1 MFVLCPHC
9 QFLVALT
16 PSGAPPERCPRCSER
31 LQPDAATD
39 DTNAATTPAVPRVA
53 PEPPR
58 RPSDE
63 AGVADSAV
71 TEASVATTVDIAAPG
86 PPGDTGDAIASVLP
100 AAGDAPVHIEID
112 RDTVSDAAQAAA
124 PQEDEDAPP
133 AARIPATAALVAAG
147 HHRPARTL
155 PRAWTLATAPVLF
168 VVLVVQSL
176 LADRAQLAADAHWRP
191 VVVMACHVLQCTV
204 PPWHEPEAFT
214 LLDRNVRAARPGVLH
229 VTANFRNDARWAQPW
244 PSMLLTLSDAD
255 GRIAG
260 ERLFTPVEYL
270 GREPTQNGLA
280 SGQRASVS
288 MDVVEPA
295 RDVVAFTF
303 DFR

>member
-31 LQPDAATD
+31 LQPAASTVDTD
-39 DTNAATTPAVPRVA
+39 AATTPAAPRVA

-58 RPSDE
+58 PPSDE

-71 TEASVATTVDIAAPG
+71 TEAFVAATVDIAAPE
-86 PPGDTGDAIASVLP
+86 PPGDTREAVGSAAP
-100 AAGDAPVHIEID
+100 AAGDAPAEID
-112 RDTVSDAAQAAA
+112 IARDTALDAAQAAT
-124 PQEDEDAPP
+124 PDEDAQA
-133 AARIPATAALVAAG
+133 AARIPPTAVVVSAAG
-147 HHRPARTL
+147 HDRPARML
-155 PRAWTLATAPVLF
+155 PRGWTLATAPVLF

-176 LADRAQLAADAHWRP
+176 LADRTQLAADAHWRP
-191 VVVMACHVLQCTV
+191 VVVAACHVLPCTV

-214 LLDRNVRAARPGVLH
+214 MLDRNVRAARPGVLH

-255 GRIAG
+255 GRIVG

-270 GREPTQNGLA
+270 GREPTQNRLA

-288 MDVVEPA
+288 MDIVEPA